1 MSPKKVIDAHSLL
14 ILLLKEYS
22 FLRILCSGTTLDT
35 FFSAAAASRGFCI
48 EEEKC
53 FEEEEE
59 EEEEDE
65 DEEEE
70 HKWTWTGCSTRT
82 MGRKKSSTI

>member
-22 FLRILCSGTTLDT
+22 FLRILCSGTTLDYT
-35 FFSAAAASRGFCI
+35 FFSAAASRRSI

-59 EEEEDE
+59 EEE